1 LHRETGSAVTSDEYY
16 MKRALKLARRGL
28 GRASP
33 NPMVGAVIVKEG
45 RVLGEG
51 YHRRFGG
58 KHAEIEALDAATEDV
73 RGATLYVN
81 LEPCCHYGKKTP
93 PCLDAILKRG
103 FRRVVVGTVDP
114 NPLVN
119 GRSVD
124 VLREKGVEARVG
136 VLANECL
143 RLNESFFKYI
153 CTGMP
158 FVTLKW
164 AQTLDGKTAAV
175 GGQSRW
181 ISSEP
186 SLKLAHRLRSTH
198 DAVLVGVGTVVADD
212 PRLTVRLVRGRNPV
226 RVVVDSNLR
235 VPLGAGILGDYH
247 SAKTIIATTDQ
258 ADEARVSAVRDRGVE
273 VLKVAKDASGEVD
286 MSELLRTLGENN
298 ISSVLVE
305 GGAAVATSL
314 IKGGLA
320 DKLVV
325 IIGPKILGSGQCGV
339 NDLGV
344 ADMEGALKLAIEKVF
359 RSGDDLVVEARF
371 SACSHGR
378 EPPRC
383 SR

>member
-1 LHRETGSAVTSDEYY
+1 VTSDEYY
-16 MKRALKLARRGL
+16 MKRALKLAGRGL
-28 GRASP
+28 GRTSP

-58 KHAEIEALDAATEDV
+58 KHAEIEALDAVTDDV

-81 LEPCCHYGKKTP
+81 LEPCCHHGKKTP
-93 PCLDAILKRG
+93 PCLDAILRYE
-103 FRRVVVGTVDP
+103 FRRVVIGTVDP

-124 VLREKGVEARVG
+124 VLREKGVETKVG

-143 RLNESFFKYI
+143 RLNEVFFKYMW
-153 CTGMP
+153 TGMP

-164 AQTLDGKTAAV
+164 AQTLDGRTAAV
-175 GGQSRW
+175 DGQSRW

-198 DAVLVGVGTVVADD
+198 DAVLVGVGTVIADD
-212 PRLTVRLVRGRNPV
+212 PQLTVRLVRGRSPV
-226 RVVVDSNLR
+226 RVVVDSTLR
-235 VPLGAGILGDYH
+235 VPLGAGILEDRH
-247 SAKTIIATTDQ
+247 SARTVIATTDR
-258 ADEARVSAVRDRGVE
+258 ADEARISAVRDMGAE

-286 MSELLRTLGENN
+286 MPELLRVLGERN

-314 IKGGLA
+314 IKRGLA

-325 IIGPKILGSGQCGV
+325 IIGPKILGSGQSGV
-339 NDLGV
+339 DDLGV
-344 ADMEGALKLAIEKVF
+344 AGMEGALRLVIEKVF
-359 RSGDDLVVEARF
+359 RSGDDVVMEARF
-371 SACSHGR
+371 R
-378 EPPRC
+378 PLTTV
-383 SR
+383 